1 MILLDILIWVVLLFF
16 VAKGFSKGLVREAC
30 SLLGLVTGGWAAFR
44 YYSSLSL
51 GIRHFINLPP
61 QVAQPLAFLLI
72 FMLLG
77 MLFYF
82 LGHLLTV
89 VLKVMLLGGINRA
102 GGIVFG
108 FLQGGFILCV
118 LLYLATTKPMPE
130 KVKGWIYDSK
140 TAHAFASTG
149 ADIAAGWEG
158 AVAKHSK
165 ETKGAKEESEAKEVK
180 APTPQG
186 AHKK

>member
-30 SLLGLVTGGWAAFR
+30 SLLGLVTGVWAAFR
-44 YYSSLSL
+44 YYSFLSQ

-77 MLFYF
+77 ILFYF

-89 VLKVMLLGGINRA
+89 IFKIMLLGGINRI
-102 GGIVFG
+102 GGVVFG
-108 FLQGGFILCV
+108 FLQGGFVLCV
-118 LLYLATTKPMPE
+118 LLYLGTTKPMPD
-130 KVKGWIYDSK
+130 KIKGFVTGSK
-140 TAHAFASTG
+140 TASAFASTG
-149 ADIAAGWEG
+149 ASIAAGWEG
-158 AVAKHSK
+158 MRR
-165 ETKGAKEESEAKEVK
+165 E
-180 APTPQG
+180 PPQQVER
-186 AHKK
+186 KK

>member
-44 YYSSLSL
+44 YYSFLSQ

-77 MLFYF
+77 ILFYF

-89 VLKVMLLGGINRA
+89 IFKIMLLGGINRI
-102 GGIVFG
+102 GGVVFG
-108 FLQGGFILCV
+108 FLQGGFVLCV
-118 LLYLATTKPMPE
+118 LLYLGTTKPMPD
-130 KVKGWIYDSK
+130 KIKGFVTGSK
-140 TAHAFASTG
+140 TASAFASTG
-149 ADIAAGWEG
+149 ASIAAGWEG
-158 AVAKHSK
+158 MRR
-165 ETKGAKEESEAKEVK
+165 E
-180 APTPQG
+180 PPQQVER
-186 AHKK
+186 KK

>member
-44 YYSSLSL
+44 YYSVLSQ

-77 MLFYF
+77 ILFYF

-89 VLKVMLLGGINRA
+89 IFKIMLLGGINRI
-102 GGIVFG
+102 GGVVFG
-108 FLQGGFILCV
+108 FLQGGFVLCV
-118 LLYLATTKPMPE
+118 LLYLGTTRPMPD
-130 KVKGWIYDSK
+130 KMKGFIHGSK

-149 ADIAAGWEG
+149 ASIAAGWEG
-158 AVAKHSK
+158 MRR
-165 ETKGAKEESEAKEVK
+165 
-180 APTPQG
+180 
-186 AHKK
+186 